1 MKFTD
6 YDRRNGEQGSAGIKF
21 LFIVLVLGVFAN
33 AGINYLPVAYQAANF
48 RQEMDTAVVKG
59 LAAPGSMRPADVVK
73 ASLAKADRD
82 KDIPPEAIID
92 IRPAGNVVQAQ
103 ATYTRQVQ
111 LLPFGLYKYN
121 YNFNYVAAPTG
132 YLLKE

>member
-6 YDRRNGEQGSAGIKF
+6 YDRRNGEQGGAGIKF

-48 RQEMDTAVVKG
+48 RQEMDTAVVK
-59 LAAPGSMRPADVVK
+59 
-73 ASLAKADRD
+73 ASLAKAARD
-82 KDIPPEAIID
+82 NDIPPEAIID

-121 YNFNYVAAPTG
+121 YNFYYVAAPTG

>member
-6 YDRRNGEQGSAGIKF
+6 YDRRNGEQGGAGIKF

-48 RQEMDTAVVKG
+48 RQ
-59 LAAPGSMRPADVVK
+59 AAPGSMRPADVVK
-73 ASLAKADRD
+73 ASLAKAARD
-82 KDIPPEAIID
+82 NDIPPEAIID

-121 YNFNYVAAPTG
+121 YNFYYVAAPTG